1 MSYEIVRNCKVCFDS
16 DTGTYYAV
24 LKTASNNCYPHD
36 YSEWTYGKLSDTK
49 EYAFKTK
56 EEVEKALLI
65 EFYHGNLQKGNS
77 KYRRVAREIRKHPE
91 LLERYDK
98 IDHAYWRVQR
108 RYWAIDLN
116 DAKVSQERI
125 DQIKNLCKKLYR
137 MAEEELK
144 ERLYEFMVTHK
155 DEVKTSTK
163 VKPFTIREKGSQYY
177 VRKVTRTK
185 YYTNYSD
192 DAKPTLFTSRA
203 LWDRVTTSSWWQ
215 ERFEITQ
222 V

>member
-1 MSYEIVRNCKVCFDS
+1 MSYEIVRNCRVCFDP

-24 LKTASNNCYPHD
+24 LKTASNNCYPHY
-36 YSEWTYGKLSDTK
+36 YSEWKYGKLPCK
-49 EYAFKTK
+49 NGYAFKTK

-65 EFYHGNLQKGNS
+65 EFFNGNLQKGNS

-91 LLERYDK
+91 LLERYEQLDK
-98 IDHAYWRVQR
+98 EYH
-108 RYWAIDLN
+108 
-116 DAKVSQERI
+116 DAQVRLGRL
-125 DQIKNLCKKLYR
+125 KNSDNTKADELGKICNNLYI
-137 MAEEELK
+137 ESTKELK
-144 ERLYEFMVTHK
+144 DVLYNFMITHK

-163 VKPFTIREKGSQYY
+163 VKPFTIKEKNSGCY

-192 DAKPTLFTSRA
+192 DKPTLFTSRA
-203 LWDRVTTSSWWQ
+203 LWDRVTNSSWWQ

>member
-1 MSYEIVRNCKVCFDS
+1 MSYEIVRNCRVCFDS
-16 DTGTYYAV
+16 ETGTYYAI
-24 LKTASNNCYPHD
+24 LKTASNNCYPHY

-56 EEVEKALLI
+56 EEIEKALLV
-65 EFYHGNLQKGNS
+65 EFYYGNLQKGNS

-91 LLERYDK
+91 LLERYEQLHKEYHDTQTRLWRLEVPDSARADELDK
-98 IDHAYWRVQR
+98 ICH
-108 RYWAIDLN
+108 
-116 DAKVSQERI
+116 
-125 DQIKNLCKKLYR
+125 NLYIESTK
-137 MAEEELK
+137 ELK
-144 ERLYEFMVTHK
+144 DALYNFMITHK

-163 VKPFTIREKGSQYY
+163 VKPFMIKEKNSGCY
-177 VRKVTRTK
+177 VRKVTKTK

-192 DAKPTLFTSRA
+192 DKPTLFTSRA
-203 LWDRVTTSSWWQ
+203 LWDRVTNSSWWQ